1 MIRTVNEEVLM
12 NSIKLTTTI
21 ALALLVATSF
31 AAGSGKV
38 KSKIGNLEL
47 TKQKD
52 GGSVNCTVDFN
63 EELTLVRED
72 GADAFVKGACG
83 TGWVPKSKIEYV
95 AKGPGDKSLKV
106 EPVDIRGWIDN
117 PTAVFVLQNEDVD
130 FDGVEINRDFKEYLA
145 QTMDR
150 EQMEMRNG
158 EN

>member
-117 PTAVFVLQNEDVD
+117 PSAVFVLQTDDVD

-145 QTMDR
+145 HTMDR
-150 EQMEMRNG
+150 EQMEMQNG